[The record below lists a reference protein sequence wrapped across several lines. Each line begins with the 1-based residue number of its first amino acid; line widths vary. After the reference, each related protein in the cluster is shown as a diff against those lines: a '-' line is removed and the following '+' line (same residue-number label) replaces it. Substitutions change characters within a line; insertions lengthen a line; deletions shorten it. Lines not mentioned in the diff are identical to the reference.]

1 MGGGLW
7 VDAFSNSSICF
18 AYFVA
23 LFLVLPF
30 FLASYLRN
38 AQNLPVKYGHAS
50 ERALNNLFTG
60 TSKSYDPAMIP
71 KYLNL
76 GF

>member
-1 MGGGLW
+1 MGCGWMLFRT
-7 VDAFSNSSICF
+7 VAFALRILLPCF
-18 AYFVA
+18 LYF
-23 LFLVLPF
+23 LF